1 MKTTHLLLS
10 FAVLMIATSCK
21 EDSNSSKN
29 PLLGEYT
36 TPYQTPPFDKIA
48 LADYKPAFKA
58 AIGIA
63 KTEVN
68 TIADNSE
75 EPTFANTIEALD
87 NSGAVLDKVSNIF
100 FNLNEANTDST
111 MQSIAQEVSPILSD
125 FSNDINLNEKLFARV
140 KVVYDKRNDLGLN
153 AEQLTLVEKS
163 YRGFVKNGANLDTT
177 AKSRFREVSRQL
189 SELSLKFNN
198 NVMAETNSFILH
210 LTDKK
215 DLAGLTEGA
224 TEAAA
229 MTAKEKNL
237 TGWVFTLQQ
246 PSFLAF
252 MKYSDNRD
260 LRKQLYMAYS
270 TRGIRSKETD
280 NREVIRKIVN
290 LRLETANLLGF
301 KSYADLLL
309 QDRMAESADK
319 VNTFLADLL
328 VASKPVAINDVKE
341 VEDYAHRNGFKGK
354 IERWDWSYYSEKLRD
369 EKYSLSD
376 ELLKP
381 YFQLDRV
388 RQGIFDLTTKLY
400 GLTYKENKSIPV
412 YAKDV
417 TAYEVYNEA
426 KQLVAIFYLDPF
438 PREGKSQGAWMT
450 SYRKQ
455 HKENGENVIPFIQVV
470 TNFTKPTETKP
481 ALLTHYEVTTFLHE
495 FGHALHGMLSDGTY
509 NSLTGTS
516 VYRDFVELPSQ
527 IMENWALEKEWLDM
541 FAVHYKTGEKIPA
554 ALVQKIVESKNYL
567 SGYST
572 VRQLSFGISDMSW
585 HSITTPLTEDIMA
598 FEQKSMAQ
606 TELFPVVPNTAFAT
620 AFGHIFAGGYAAGY
634 YSYKWAEVLE
644 ADAFSQFEKNGIFD
658 RATAESF
665 RKNIL
670 SKGGSEHPMKL
681 YVRFRGQEPTID
693 ALLKKAG
700 LDKK

>member
-1 MKTTHLLLS
+1 MKTKLLLLS
-10 FAVLMIATSCK
+10 IAVLMGTTSCK
-21 EDSNSSKN
+21 EKTSNN
-29 PLLGEYT
+29 LLLGEFD
-36 TPYQTPPFDKIA
+36 TPYQTPPFDKIT
-48 LADYKPAFKA
+48 LADYKPAFEE

-63 KTEVN
+63 KAEIN
-68 TIADNSE
+68 TIAENSDA
-75 EPTFANTIEALD
+75 PTFENTIEALD
-87 NSGAVLDKVSNIF
+87 KSGELLDRVSEIF

-111 MQSIAQEVSPILSD
+111 MQAIAQEVSPILSD

-140 KVVYDKRNDLGLN
+140 KAVYDTRNELKLETD
-153 AEQLTLVEKS
+153 QLTLVEKT
-163 YRGFVKNGANLDTT
+163 YRGFVKNGANLDST
-177 AKSRFREVSRQL
+177 AKSRFREVTRQL
-189 SELSLKFNN
+189 SDLSLRFNN
-198 NVMAETNSFILH
+198 NLMAETNSYTLH
-210 LTDKK
+210 ITDKK

-224 TEAAA
+224 IEAAA

-246 PSFLAF
+246 PSFQAF
-252 MKYSDNRD
+252 MKYSDNRE
-260 LRKQLYMAYS
+260 LRKQLFMAYS
-270 TRGIRSKETD
+270 SRGIRNKDTD
-280 NREVIRKIVN
+280 NREVIRQIVN
-290 LRLETANLLGF
+290 LRLEMANLLGF

-309 QDRMAESADK
+309 EDRMAKSADK

-328 VASKPVAINDVKE
+328 AAAKPVAVNDVKE

-369 EKYSLSD
+369 EKYSLND

-381 YFQLDRV
+381 YFQLEKV

-400 GLTYKENKSIPV
+400 GLTYKENKDIPV

-417 TAYEVYNEA
+417 TAYEVYNEG
-426 KQLVAIFYLDPF
+426 KQLIAILYYDPF

-455 HKENGENVIPFIQVV
+455 HKVDGKNVIPFIQVV

-495 FGHALHGMLSDGTY
+495 FGHALHGILSDGTY

-527 IMENWALEKEWLDM
+527 IMENWGLEKEWLDM
-541 FAVHYKTGEKIPA
+541 FAVHYQTGEKIPA
-554 ALVQKIVESKNYL
+554 ELVQKIIDSKNYL
-567 SGYST
+567 SGYAT

-585 HSITTPLTEDIMA
+585 HSVTAPVTEDIMA
-598 FEQKSMAQ
+598 FEQKAMAP
-606 TELFPVVPNTAFAT
+606 TELFPVVPNTAFAPS
-620 AFGHIFAGGYAAGY
+620 FSHIFAGGYAAGY

>member
-1 MKTTHLLLS
+1 MGT
-10 FAVLMIATSCK
+10 TSCK
-21 EDSNSSKN
+21 EKTSNN
-29 PLLGEYT
+29 LLLGEFD
-36 TPYQTPPFDKIA
+36 TPYQTPPFDKIT
-48 LADYKPAFKA
+48 LADYKPAFEE

-63 KTEVN
+63 KAEIN
-68 TIADNSE
+68 TIAENSDA
-75 EPTFANTIEALD
+75 PTFENTIVALD
-87 NSGAVLDKVSNIF
+87 KSGELLDRVSEIF

-111 MQSIAQEVSPILSD
+111 MQAIAQEVSPILSD

-140 KVVYDKRNDLGLN
+140 KAVYDTRNELKLETD
-153 AEQLTLVEKS
+153 QLTLVEKT
-163 YRGFVKNGANLDTT
+163 YRGFVKNGANLDST
-177 AKSRFREVSRQL
+177 AKSRFREVTRQL
-189 SELSLKFNN
+189 SDLSLRFNN
-198 NVMAETNSFILH
+198 NLMAETNSYTLH
-210 LTDKK
+210 ITDKK

-224 TEAAA
+224 IEAAA

-246 PSFLAF
+246 PSFQAF
-252 MKYSDNRD
+252 MKYSDNRE
-260 LRKQLYMAYS
+260 LRKQLFMAYS
-270 TRGIRSKETD
+270 SRGIRNKDTD
-280 NREVIRKIVN
+280 NREVIRQIVN
-290 LRLETANLLGF
+290 LRLEMANLLGF

-309 QDRMAESADK
+309 EDRMAKSADK
-319 VNTFLADLL
+319 VNAFLADLL
-328 VASKPVAINDVKE
+328 AAAKPVAVNDVKE

-369 EKYSLSD
+369 EKYSLND

-381 YFQLDRV
+381 YFQLEKV

-400 GLTYKENKSIPV
+400 GLTYKGNKDIPV

-417 TAYEVYNEA
+417 TAYEVYNEG
-426 KQLVAIFYLDPF
+426 KQLIAILYYDPF

-455 HKENGENVIPFIQVV
+455 HKVNGENVIPFIQVV

-495 FGHALHGMLSDGTY
+495 FGHALHGILSDGTY

-527 IMENWALEKEWLDM
+527 IMENWGLEKEWLDM
-541 FAVHYKTGEKIPA
+541 FAVHYQTGEKIPA
-554 ALVQKIVESKNYL
+554 ELVQKIIDSKNYL
-567 SGYST
+567 SGYAT

-585 HSITTPLTEDIMA
+585 HSVTAPVTEDIMA
-598 FEQKSMAQ
+598 FEQKAMAP
-606 TELFPVVPNTAFAT
+606 TELFPVVPNTAFAPS
-620 AFGHIFAGGYAAGY
+620 FSHIFAGGYAAGY

>member
-1 MKTTHLLLS
+1 MKTKLLLLS
-10 FAVLMIATSCK
+10 IAVLMGATSCK
-21 EDSNSSKN
+21 EGAKTSKN
-29 PLLGEYT
+29 ILLGEYD

-48 LADYKPAFKA
+48 LADYKPAFEE

-63 KTEVN
+63 KAEIN
-68 TIADNSE
+68 SIAENSE
-75 EPTFANTIEALD
+75 EPTFENTIVALD
-87 NSGAVLDKVSNIF
+87 GAGKELDRVSEIF

-111 MQSIAQEVSPILSD
+111 MQAIAQEVSPILSD

-140 KVVYDKRNDLGLN
+140 KAVYEKRNELKLN
-153 AEQLTLVEKS
+153 PEQLTLVEKS
-163 YRGFVKNGANLDTT
+163 YRGFVKNGANLDST
-177 AKSRFREVSRQL
+177 AKSRYREVSRKL
-189 SELSLKFNN
+189 SELSLKFNE
-198 NVMAETNSFILH
+198 NVMAETNSYVLNI
-210 LTDKK
+210 TDKK
-215 DLAGLTEGA
+215 DLAGLTEDA
-224 TEAAA
+224 IEAAA

-237 TGWVFTLQQ
+237 KGWVFTLQQ

-252 MKYSDNRD
+252 MKKADNRE
-260 LRKQLYMAYS
+260 LRKQLYIAYS
-270 TRGIRSKETD
+270 TRGIRSKATD
-280 NREVIRKIVN
+280 NREIIRQIVN

-301 KSYADLLL
+301 KSYADMVLE
-309 QDRMAESADK
+309 DRMAQSADK
-319 VNTFLADLL
+319 VNAFLAQLL
-328 VASKPVAINDVKE
+328 AAAKPVATEDVKE
-341 VEDYAHRNGFKGK
+341 VEAYAHRNGFKGK
-354 IERWDWSYYSEKLRD
+354 LERWDWSYYSEKLRD
-369 EKYSLSD
+369 EKYSLND
-376 ELLKP
+376 ELLRP
-381 YFQLDRV
+381 YFQLDKV
-388 RQGIFDLTTKLY
+388 REGIFSLAGKLY
-400 GLTYKENKSIPV
+400 GLSFKENKNIPV

-417 TAYEVYNEA
+417 TAYEVYNESNA
-426 KQLVAIFYLDPF
+426 LIAILYFDPF

-455 HKENGENVIPFIQVV
+455 HKVDGKNIIPFVQIV
-470 TNFTKPTETKP
+470 TNFTKPTDSKP
-481 ALLTHYEVTTFLHE
+481 ALLSHDEVTTFLHE

-509 NSLTGTS
+509 NSLTGTA

-527 IMENWALEKEWLDM
+527 IMENWALEKDWLDM

-554 ALVQKIVESKNYL
+554 ALVQKIIDSKNYL
-567 SGYST
+567 SGYAT

-585 HSITTPLTEDIMA
+585 HSVTTPLTDDILA
-598 FEQKSMAQ
+598 FEQKAMAP

-658 RATAESF
+658 KATAESF

-693 ALLKKAG
+693 ALLIKAG
-700 LDKK
+700 LKK